1 MKTMKISFF
10 PRPVHVF
17 FSLKCSPPHVH
28 NESRNDQGPSHI
40 PPRIRGFLARSGM
53 LPRVFSTVQITETIP
68 RKRENFYDTRW
79 GGGEDTYK
87 ATFPVT
93 FLKLTHRTRVKVEI
107 KHPWN
112 IYPASILSSLSLLPV
127 DPLFSPPILFEF
139 QPSKRIT
146 AGSRCYKG
154 LVFKIL
160 FHIWPSWKKRQQEI
174 CCSRQSHFSQVNH
187 SRSMRNRWIRII
199 PLIPGSVRCRRRS
212 ILFLL
217 FFLFS
222 VFNLEEENLIKC
234 GGKFFPFFFS
244 ILFYSL
250 VLFFFYRRKENFIRK
265 INARWKIY
273 FPLEESCNLSLASL
287 ICIHF

>member
-10 PRPVHVF
+10 PRSVHVF

-79 GGGEDTYK
+79 GGGDTYK

-112 IYPASILSSLSLLPV
+112 IYPASILSSLS
-127 DPLFSPPILFEF
+127 
-139 QPSKRIT
+139 PSGWST
-146 AGSRCYKG
+146 
-154 LVFKIL
+154 
-160 FHIWPSWKKRQQEI
+160 
-174 CCSRQSHFSQVNH
+174 
-187 SRSMRNRWIRII
+187 
-199 PLIPGSVRCRRRS
+199 
-212 ILFLL
+212 
-217 FFLFS
+217 
-222 VFNLEEENLIKC
+222 
-234 GGKFFPFFFS
+234 FFPS
-244 ILFYSL
+244 
-250 VLFFFYRRKENFIRK
+250 NFIRVSTVETNYRGISLLQRACFQNSISYLAEPEK
-265 INARWKIY
+265 TSIRNLLFAPK
-273 FPLEESCNLSLASL
+273 PLFTGQS
-287 ICIHF
+287 

>member
-1 MKTMKISFF
+1 M
-10 PRPVHVF
+10 
-17 FSLKCSPPHVH
+17 FSSHVH

-79 GGGEDTYK
+79 GGGDTYK

-199 PLIPGSVRCRRRS
+199 PLIPGGVRCRRLS

-217 FFLFS
+217 FFCFQFGPWGRKFNQVRQIFSFLFFYS
-222 VFNLEEENLIKC
+222 FL
-234 GGKFFPFFFS
+234 FPRPIYEKKIFFF
-244 ILFYSL
+244 IDAKRISL
-250 VLFFFYRRKENFIRK
+250 EK
-265 INARWKIY
+265 
-273 FPLEESCNLSLASL
+273 
-287 ICIHF
+287 

>member
-53 LPRVFSTVQITETIP
+53 LPRIFSTVQITETIP

-79 GGGEDTYK
+79 GGGDTYK

-146 AGSRCYKG
+146 RDLVVTKG
-154 LVFKIL
+154 LFSKFYFIFGRAGKNVNKKSVVRAKAT
-160 FHIWPSWKKRQQEI
+160 FH
-174 CCSRQSHFSQVNH
+174 
-187 SRSMRNRWIRII
+187 
-199 PLIPGSVRCRRRS
+199 RS
-212 ILFLL
+212 IIADQCEIVELESYLWYL
-217 FFLFS
+217 VVCDVVGYRFFFFFFFFF